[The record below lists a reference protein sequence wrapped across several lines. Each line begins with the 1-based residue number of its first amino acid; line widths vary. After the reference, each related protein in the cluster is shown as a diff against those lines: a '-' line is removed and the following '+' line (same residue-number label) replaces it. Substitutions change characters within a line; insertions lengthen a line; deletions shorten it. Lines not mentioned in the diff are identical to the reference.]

1 MDNQIRARLELSKN
15 KGAEMQ
21 RVLDTYIKPFIEE
34 KERVLFQA
42 FRDTQADNVEQLKD
56 IKFQATAIASLESY
70 FKSFVDDGRLAEH
83 QLENDQ

>member
-1 MDNQIRARLELSKN
+1 MDNLTKAKLELAKN

-34 KERVLFQA
+34 KEQMLFQA
-42 FRDTQADNVEQLKD
+42 FRNTSADNVEQLKD

-70 FKSFVDDGRLAEH
+70 FKSFVDDGKLAEY